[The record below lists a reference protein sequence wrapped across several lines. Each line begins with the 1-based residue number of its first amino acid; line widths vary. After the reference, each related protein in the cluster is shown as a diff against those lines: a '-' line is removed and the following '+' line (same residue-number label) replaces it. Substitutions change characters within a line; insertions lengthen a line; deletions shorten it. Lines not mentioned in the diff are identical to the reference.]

1 MRWPW
6 QKNPEGVK
14 HRLGLL
20 ESRVDAVE
28 RKNSKLCE
36 EFKKS
41 KRNLSRV
48 IEDLTK
54 SNASAKP

>member
-28 RKNSKLCE
+28 RKNIKLCE

-41 KRNLSRV
+41 KQNLRV
-48 IEDLTK
+48 VIDDLTRGKK
-54 SNASAKP
+54 SAES